1 MSLPKGVSPASN
13 LGWIIAVI
21 VGFAAAF
28 AYVPAL
34 ALQTAPSSP
43 SHPVHGFWPHLVYS
57 VMCLLFRGDKPFVPV
72 HFGGHCAS
80 VAEGVIGVP
89 LIAMFVLALNRRFKR

>member
-1 MSLPKGVSPASN
+1 V
-13 LGWIIAVI
+13 AVI
-21 VGFAAAF
+21 VGFATAF
-28 AYVPAL
+28 AYLPAL

-43 SHPVHGFWPHLVYS
+43 PHPVHGLWPHLVYS

-80 VAEGVIGVP
+80 VVEGVIGAP